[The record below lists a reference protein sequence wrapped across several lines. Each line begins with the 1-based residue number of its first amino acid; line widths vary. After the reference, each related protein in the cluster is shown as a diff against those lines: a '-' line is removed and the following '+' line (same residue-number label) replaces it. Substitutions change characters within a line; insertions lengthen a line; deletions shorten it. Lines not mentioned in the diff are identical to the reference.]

1 MSFKEYIHENAN
13 FLDQKN
19 TYYHFILKPFVGKR
33 IGKWTF
39 EYERMSGTF
48 SFDKGDN
55 SIYATPYYEG
65 SNGVPVDFQ
74 DEDGD
79 YKSLGLVKLP
89 EITGDSKKDVGN
101 YFKLITPYLM
111 KMK

>member
-19 TYYHFILKPFVGKR
+19 TYYNVILKPFVGKK
-33 IGKWTF
+33 IGKWNF
-39 EYERMSGTF
+39 GYEPMAGTF
-48 SFDKGDN
+48 YFETKEK
-55 SIYATPYYEG
+55 IMYATPYYEG
-65 SNGVPVDFQ
+65 TNGVPFDIQ

-79 YKSLGLVKLP
+79 YENLKVGKLP

-101 YFKLITPYLM
+101 YFKLTTQTLM
-111 KMK
+111 KLK